1 MTVYFIREAQ
11 PDEHHD
17 AAAIRLPPVTC
28 LSHRIMGTFH
38 RNWCE
43 ILSRVCNVS
52 RWWLI
57 PDIFLCQC
65 YRVCGI
71 MVERTRNFFVKL
83 DCKELDFSHSTGSF
97 NKNSLSGHQAE
108 CWRYR
113 PTWLNNYMI
122 WWYSSGLR
130 ELKLKYFLYTCVP
143 LLGRRYVF
151 QGVLGQNAGDS
162 VSLTQVSPAS
172 GQHLALWRVRNKSGV
187 CLR

>member
-130 ELKLKYFLYTCVP
+130 ELKLEYFI
-143 LLGRRYVF
+143 
-151 QGVLGQNAGDS
+151 
-162 VSLTQVSPAS
+162 PAS
-172 GQHLALWRVRNKSGV
+172 PYSAEGMCSRGCWDKMLEIPLAWPKSPLPLV
-187 CLR
+187 SI